1 MEHNKYILIA
11 LGLLS
16 LASCTDINDQK
27 PDGEYISGD
36 QKTETVGAIPSRI
49 KADVVGM
56 YHMMAVP
63 STYFGEAAGRADDG
77 GYFSL
82 ALSSDLNAADM
93 VCANSGYNWF
103 SVCSNYSDRTA
114 TYANPRMRYGLP
126 YNQIKVAND
135 IIAAM
140 DSTSTDKTVTAYI
153 GQAKACRAFAYMT
166 IAPFFQFRYATSADK
181 ACVPIVTEKTTNFS
195 NNPRATVKQV
205 YDLIISDLSDARVRL
220 SNFSRDDKSY
230 VNLAVVDGLLARAY
244 LNMGKYAEAAAAAKN
259 AISETDATPA
269 TRADVSKPY
278 FCDANESDWMWG
290 LLLSASDVSS
300 SAKNEATEGAQL
312 ASFSSDGYAPIGCY
326 KRINSLLW
334 NKIPSTDIRKQW
346 WVDGNLKSSLL
357 DGQTWT
363 TGDAVFNGQ
372 DIPAGVITDVKVKFD
387 PYTNVKFGMKSGI
400 GNSVNNNDYPLMR
413 VEEMYLIEAEGL
425 AMSGNLPDAKTILE
439 NFVKTYRDP
448 SYTSKATSAQ
458 DFQNEVW
465 FQRRIELWGEGF
477 AMSDI
482 MRLGKPVVR
491 IHGTDTGN
499 WPSTFAFNMSPD
511 DPWLIMRFPQKE
523 LNNNSG
529 VVDNT
534 GGTQPK
540 SLQNSNLTDGVTD

>member
-16 LASCTDINDQK
+16 LASCADINDQK

-36 QKTETVGAIPSRI
+36 QKMQTVGAIPTRI

-63 STYFGEAAGRADDG
+63 ATYFGEAAGRADDG

-93 VCANSGYNWF
+93 VCANVGYNWF
-103 SVCSNYSDRTA
+103 TVCSNYSDRTA
-114 TYANPRMRYGLP
+114 TYANPQMRYGLP

-140 DSTSTDKTVTAYI
+140 DSTSTDKTVASYI

-166 IAPFFQFRYATSADK
+166 IVPFFQYRYSSSADK
-181 ACVPIVTEKTTNFS
+181 PSVPLVTEKTTDYT
-195 NNPRATVKQV
+195 NNPRATVKQA
-205 YDLIISDLSDARVRL
+205 YDLIISDLLDARVRL
-220 SNFSRDDKSY
+220 SNFTRDDKSY

-244 LNMGKYAEAAAAAKN
+244 LNMGQYAKAAAAAKN
-259 AISETDATPA
+259 AITETDATPA
-269 TRADVSKPY
+269 TREDVSKPY
-278 FCDANESDWMWG
+278 FYDASESDWMWG
-290 LLLSASDVSS
+290 LLVSASDVSGD
-300 SAKNEATEGAQL
+300 KNEYTEGAQL

-326 KRINSLLW
+326 KSISSFTW
-334 NKIPSTDIRKQW
+334 DKIPITDIRKQW
-346 WVDGNLKSSLL
+346 WVDSNLKSTLL

-363 TGDAVFNGQ
+363 TGDNVFHGQ
-372 DIPAGVITDVKVKFD
+372 DIATGVIQDVKVAFD

-425 AMSGNLPDAKTILE
+425 AMSGSLPDAKSILE

-448 SYTSKATSAQ
+448 SYASKASTPEE
-458 DFQNEVW
+458 FQNEVW

-491 IHGTDTGN
+491 IHGQNTGN
-499 WPSTFAFNMSPD
+499 WPDAFAFNMSPD

-523 LNNNSG
+523 LNNNMG
-529 VVDNT
+529 VIDNA